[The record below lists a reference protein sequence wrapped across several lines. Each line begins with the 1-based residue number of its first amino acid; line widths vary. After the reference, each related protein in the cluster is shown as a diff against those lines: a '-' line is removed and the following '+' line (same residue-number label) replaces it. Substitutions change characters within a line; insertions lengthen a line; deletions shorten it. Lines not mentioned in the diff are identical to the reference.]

1 MNCRELCSAGV
12 LILKKNSGC
21 CTSECIVTSLI
32 HKSHSTI
39 CAPDSQDTC
48 ETLLRLYHVLVSS
61 AAASAPWG
69 RQVVREFRLPEGASA
84 ADLDAATDPDSG
96 LLVVLDLREDDSLQ
110 TAGLVRE
117 VHALLAKHS
126 RAHCD

>member
-1 MNCRELCSAGV
+1 M
-12 LILKKNSGC
+12 
-21 CTSECIVTSLI
+21 
-32 HKSHSTI
+32 
-39 CAPDSQDTC
+39 
-48 ETLLRLYHVLVSS
+48 
-61 AAASAPWG
+61 
-69 RQVVREFRLPEGASA
+69 REFRLPEGASA

-117 VHALLAKHS
+117 VLAPLATHS